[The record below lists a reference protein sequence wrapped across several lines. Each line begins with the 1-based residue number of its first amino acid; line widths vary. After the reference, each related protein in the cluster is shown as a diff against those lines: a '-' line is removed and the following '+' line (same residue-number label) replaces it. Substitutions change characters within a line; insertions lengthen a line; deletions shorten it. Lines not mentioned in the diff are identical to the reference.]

1 MIDPTQ
7 HVIACAGPE
16 AVVGAMNALMPQLAP
31 EIQKRLNEIKLSYLM
46 RYNLIGL
53 YERVNNKTIET
64 VLAEYLSE
72 PETNVIA
79 SGEKDGLRYE
89 LLDLPNKPPLL

>member
-1 MIDPTQ
+1 MIDPAQ
-7 HVIACAGPE
+7 HVISCPGPG
-16 AVVGAMNALMPQLAP
+16 AVVGVMNALIPQLAP
-31 EIQKRLNEIKLSYLM
+31 EIRRRLNEIKLSYLM

-64 VLAEYLSE
+64 VLAEYLGE
-72 PETNVIA
+72 PESDVIA

-89 LLDLPNKPPLL
+89 LLDLRSKPPLL